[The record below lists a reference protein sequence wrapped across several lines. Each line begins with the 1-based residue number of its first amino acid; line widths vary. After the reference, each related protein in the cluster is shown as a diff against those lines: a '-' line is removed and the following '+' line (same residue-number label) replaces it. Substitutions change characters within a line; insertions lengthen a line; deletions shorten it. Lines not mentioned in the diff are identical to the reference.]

1 MIGILCA
8 LDAEVSR
15 FYELIENASVDELY
29 GFRFAAGRLQGQ
41 DVVVAKCGVGK
52 VNAAIC
58 AQTMI
63 MKYAPELIINS
74 GVAGSLSGELGI
86 CDIAVGSCVVEHDID
101 TTDFGDPYGL
111 VPTINKVD
119 LPCDESVCDIICQA
133 AASIGIKAIP
143 ARIASGDQF
152 ISNADKKRWLVDTFD
167 AKACEMESGAIAHVC
182 CVAGVKCAVIRAISD
197 STDGEHSMEFSKFLK
212 LAADNSINVLLE
224 TLKRI

>member
-15 FYELIENASVDELY
+15 FYELIGDANVEELY
-29 GFRFAAGRLQGQ
+29 GFRFACGKIEGK

-74 GVAGSLSGELGI
+74 GVAGSLSSELGI
-86 CDIAVGSCVVEHDID
+86 CDIAVGSDVVEHDID

-111 VPTINKVD
+111 VPTLNMVNM
-119 LPCDESVCDIICQA
+119 PCDEKICA
-133 AASIGIKAIP
+133 AICEAADALGLHAVP

-152 ISNADKKRWLVDTFD
+152 ISNGDKKRWLVETFD
-167 AKACEMESGAIAHVC
+167 AKACEMEGGAIAHTC
-182 CVAGVKCAVIRAISD
+182 CNAGVKCAIIRAISD
-197 STDGEHSMEFSKFLK
+197 STDGEHSMEYSKFMQI
-212 LAADNSINVLLE
+212 AAENSINVLLE

>member
-15 FYELIENASVDELY
+15 FYDMIENSSVEELY
-29 GFRFAAGRLQGQ
+29 GFRFAAGKLQGKN
-41 DVVVAKCGVGK
+41 VVVAKCGVGK

-74 GVAGSLSGELGI
+74 GVAGSLSSELGI
-86 CDIAVGSCVVEHDID
+86 CDIAVGSSIVEHDID

-119 LPCDESVCDIICQA
+119 LPCDEDVCKAICSA
-133 AASIGIKAIP
+133 AEALGINAIP

-152 ISNADKKRWLVDTFD
+152 ISNGEKKRWLVDTFD

-182 CVAGVKCAVIRAISD
+182 CNAGVKCAVIRAISD
-197 STDGEHSMEFSKFLK
+197 STDGEHRMEFSKFLQV
-212 LAADNSINVLLE
+212 AADNSINVLLE
-224 TLKRI
+224 TLNRI